1 MVFAA
6 GVPCILFLVALVE
19 EENVNLR
26 VWLLGQFEVRHD
38 GVKEIPE
45 VESFLK
51 GPDTLEFA
59 QRNTTWL

>member
-1 MVFAA
+1 VVVNAR
-6 GVPCILFLVALVE
+6 VPCILFLVALVE

-26 VWLLGQFEVRHD
+26 VWLLGRFEVGHD

-51 GPDTLEFA
+51 GPDTFEFA